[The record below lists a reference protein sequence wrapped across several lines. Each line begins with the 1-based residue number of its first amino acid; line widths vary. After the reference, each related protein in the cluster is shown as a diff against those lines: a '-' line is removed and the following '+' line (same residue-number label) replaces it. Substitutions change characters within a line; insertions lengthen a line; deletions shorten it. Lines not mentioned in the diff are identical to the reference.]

1 MKFFFLLAIILI
13 VVAYGCEREREATKA
28 IQMNLAELKIVPQ
41 RNWDKLAGK
50 KIYFGHQSVGFNI
63 IDGISEIIRKLPNIK
78 LNIQETNQPGSFNQ
92 PVFAHSEVGENLNPI
107 SKCDDFKRIMENG
120 VGDNMDLAFFKFCYV
135 DINKDTDVDSIFKY
149 YVQTISY
156 LKEKY
161 PNVIFI
167 HFTVPLTVV
176 TSKAN
181 SELELNN
188 VKRNDFNK
196 LLKEKFKQYGLIF
209 DLARY
214 ESTDMEGNEKFF
226 EIRGKKYYSLLPEYS
241 YDGGHL
247 NKMGRVIIAKYFLS
261 FLNKIVNN
269 NLNH

>member
-13 VVAYGCEREREATKA
+13 AVAYGCERERDAMKA
-28 IQMNLAELKIVPQ
+28 IQINLAELKIVPQ

-63 IDGISEIIRKLPNIK
+63 IEGISEIISELPNIK
-78 LNIQETNQPGSFNQ
+78 LNIQEINQPGSFNQ
-92 PVFAHSEVGENLNPI
+92 PVFVHSRVGKNLNPI
-107 SKCDDFKRIMENG
+107 SKCDDFKRMMENG
-120 VGDNMDLAFFKFCYV
+120 IGDNADLAFFKFCYV
-135 DINKDTDVDSIFKY
+135 DINKDTNLDSVFKY

-161 PNVIFI
+161 LKVIFI
-167 HFTVPLTVV
+167 HFTVPLCVN
-176 TSKAN
+176 AN
-181 SELELNN
+181 SKVELNN

-196 LLKEKFKQYGLIF
+196 LLKEKFMQDGLIF

-214 ESTDMEGNEKFF
+214 ESTNLEGNERFF
-226 EIRGKKYYSLLPEYS
+226 ELQGKKYNSLLPEYS

-261 FLNKIVNN
+261 FLTEIVNN
-269 NLNH
+269 NLDH

>member
-1 MKFFFLLAIILI
+1 MKLFFLLAIIMI
-13 VVAYGCEREREATKA
+13 TVAYGCERKKDAMQA
-28 IQMNLAELKIVPQ
+28 IQINLAELKIVPQ

-63 IDGISEIIRKLPNIK
+63 IEGISEIIRELPNIK
-78 LNIQETNQPGSFNQ
+78 LNMQETNQPGNFNQ
-92 PVFAHSEVGENLNPI
+92 PIFAHSQIGENLNPI

-120 VGDNMDLAFFKFCYV
+120 VGDNVDLAFFKFCYV
-135 DINKDTDVDSIFKY
+135 DINKDTNVDSVFKY

-161 PNVIFI
+161 PKVIFI
-167 HFTVPLTVV
+167 HFTIPLSVV

-181 SELELNN
+181 SRVELNN

-196 LLKEKFKQYGLIF
+196 LLKEKFKQDDLIF

-214 ESTDMEGNEKFF
+214 ESTDTAGNE
-226 EIRGKKYYSLLPEYS
+226 YHSLLPEYS

-247 NKMGRVIIAKYFLS
+247 NKMGRVIIAKHFLIFLS
-261 FLNKIVNN
+261 KIVIN
-269 NLNH
+269 NLNHR